1 VSPVA
6 EPERAVHDRS
16 GSRARGLLMERR
28 SWFPEPVDEEP
39 GSVARPYTITRGRTR
54 SSSHREIE
62 LETLVWVTS
71 KAAFEPSGAS
81 IHWRAVAELCR
92 QITSLAEVAAR
103 LGVPLGVARVLIGD
117 MADAGLVSLRRPR
130 HGTEGSE
137 IALLERVL
145 HGLRQL

>member
-1 VSPVA
+1 
-6 EPERAVHDRS
+6 
-16 GSRARGLLMERR
+16 MERR
-28 SWFPEPVDEEP
+28 PWYPEPSDEEP

-62 LETLVWVTS
+62 LETLIWANS
-71 KAAFEPSGAS
+71 RAAFEPGAS
-81 IHWRAVAELCR
+81 AHWRAVAELCR
-92 QITSLAEVAAR
+92 QVTSLAEVAAR
-103 LGVPLGVARVLIGD
+103 LGVPLGVARVLVGD

-130 HGTEGSE
+130 NGSEGSE